1 MVRGNKV
8 KALSIRQPW
17 AELIVRGDKKIEIR
31 SWNTNFRGYFLMHT
45 SKKIEEDAAKNF
57 GLHAKELDI
66 GAIVGYA
73 NLADVVVYKGS
84 EEFLKDNK
92 LHLSLKEREKY
103 PVYGFVLD
111 NVRRI
116 KPVKYKGQLGF
127 FNVPEIDYAE
137 LDKLV

>member
-1 MVRGNKV
+1 M

-31 SWNTNFRGYFLMHT
+31 SWNTNFRGYFLIHT
-45 SKKIEEDAAKNF
+45 SKKTEKEAAKNF
-57 GLHAKELDI
+57 GLHAKELDT

-73 NLADVVVYKGS
+73 NLADVVVYNGS
-84 EEFLKDNK
+84 EEFAKGKN

-111 NVRRI
+111 NVHRI
-116 KPVKYKGQLGF
+116 KPIKYNGQLGF
-127 FNVPEIDYAE
+127 FNVPGIDYAG

>member
-1 MVRGNKV
+1 M

-31 SWNTNFRGYFLMHT
+31 SWNTNFRGYFLIHT
-45 SKKIEEDAAKNF
+45 SKKFEEEAVRNF
-57 GLHAKELDI
+57 GLYAKQLET

-73 NLADVVVYKGS
+73 NLADVVVYNGS
-84 EEFLKDNK
+84 EEFVKSNS

-103 PVYGFVLD
+103 PVYGFVLND
-111 NVRRI
+111 VHRI
-116 KPVKYKGQLGF
+116 KPIKYNGQLGF
-127 FNVPEIDYAE
+127 FNVPEIDYAG